1 MVGETGF
8 EPATPW
14 TQTKCA
20 TKLRYSPTDSLKTL
34 PNTSTDKLKLSFIY
48 FFEIIKPDMMNSY
61 LGSNSCKYGAEGE
74 TRTLTP

>member
-20 TKLRYSPTDSLKTL
+20 TKLRYSPIFH
-34 PNTSTDKLKLSFIY
+34 KLFQHLLICLRVHVMCIPLHTKDLECFKWFY
-48 FFEIIKPDMMNSY
+48 
-61 LGSNSCKYGAEGE
+61 
-74 TRTLTP
+74 